1 MLDGIVDEGACEFVW
16 LSVIGSWMERNK
28 ARGPVKER
36 TNTCG
41 LQQVS
46 VPSIVARPV
55 CLAHCAHPPTDGRKE
70 MAERTALRVVRNG
83 RKGRMRN
90 SEVASSLARGRSMHG
105 RFLAGSG
112 KWAITN
118 DNKKN

>member
-16 LSVIGSWMERNK
+16 LSVIGSWMEQNK
-28 ARGPVKER
+28 TRGPVGER

-70 MAERTALRVVRNG
+70 IGGENSTA
-83 RKGRMRN
+83 
-90 SEVASSLARGRSMHG
+90 GRSQQSQG
-105 RFLAGSG
+105 EDEEQRSCKQLGKGSIDACG
-112 KWAITN
+112 KWEMGN
-118 DNKKN
+118 GN